1 MANKIYKKLPGILQT
16 DTIKNFFEGTVEQ
29 LYSEANIVPLSGFV
43 GKKNSV
49 DKGVDGTWIYEEDV
63 DKEFYGLTPVI
74 NNTNPD
80 TELSENF
87 IFYDEFVATLKNYNV
102 DLTDQNRIFKNH
114 YQTLINMRKLILY

>member
-29 LYSEANIVPLSGFV
+29 LYSKANIVPLSGFV

-80 TELSENF
+80 TELSE
-87 IFYDEFVATLKNYNV
+87 KS
-102 DLTDQNRIFKNH
+102 
-114 YQTLINMRKLILY
+114 